1 MVSFFPT
8 LYKDELLYSAIA
20 RYHIRTGNISPK
32 ATLDELYNSKTVSA
46 VVELPSNI
54 DNLIDNMPINNK
66 YTAHE
71 FIYNHTMFPFYTVFL
86 SPERKEVVY
95 NLMKGKN
102 GGDIYNR
109 VGLMATSISSNKYF
123 KFCTECVKED
133 KLRYGELYWHRIHQI
148 PGISICSKH
157 KIPLLDSKVLI
168 HSENKHEYIYATEEN
183 CLSNEVNNPTTLKEK
198 EMMFRLNKVM
208 NSKEYLNKLCILNRN
223 VELLLNRQYRNRP
236 SLWFW
241 SNYNNKLRELE
252 FANVNGKV
260 KQEKLISNFTE
271 YYGEDLLYILQ
282 SVVNPNNESNWLSQI
297 VRKHRKTFHPIRHL
311 LLMQFLGIALD
322 EVFNKNIKNEPF
334 GEAPWPCLNAGAEH
348 YLEPVVDDLKI
359 TYDSKSKKTIGT
371 FTCTCGF
378 VYSRSGPD
386 VDKNDRY
393 SIGRIKNFGSVWEDK
408 LRSLVQEKLSLRQI
422 ARELKVD
429 PITVDKYAEKLGLE
443 LYWRKINDKKITC
456 GSQIKNIDGI
466 KDKEIKNEYRS
477 LWLQLIENNPDKS
490 KTELRKIN
498 NRVYTWLY
506 RNDKKWFDKHT
517 IKMAKRCK
525 IVNRID
531 WKKRDEDILTEVINI
546 VETLLN
552 TEEKPERVTIS
563 KVGKKIGKLS
573 LLEKHLDKLP
583 LTKIYLQNHIE
594 NVESFQK
601 RRIKWAIDELEK
613 EGEEVKAWKVMRKAG
628 IKNLQNRHIKHYL
641 NQLIY
646 LDYK

>member
-1 MVSFFPT
+1 MVSFFPA

-20 RYHIRTGNISPK
+20 RYHIRCGNISPK
-32 ATLDELYNSKTVSA
+32 ATLGELYGSKTISA

-54 DNLIDNMPINNK
+54 ENLIGNMPINNK
-66 YTAHE
+66 YTANE
-71 FIYNHTMFPFYTVFL
+71 FIYNHTMFLFYTAFL
-86 SPERKEVVY
+86 PPERKEVVY
-95 NLMKGKN
+95 KLMEGKN

-123 KFCTECVKED
+123 KFCPECAKED
-133 KLRYGELYWHRIHQI
+133 KFKYGELYWHRMHQI
-148 PGISICSKH
+148 PGIVICSKH

-168 HSENKHEYIYATEEN
+168 HAENKHEYICATEEN
-183 CLSNEVNNPTTLKEK
+183 CLFNKVNNQTILEEK
-198 EMMFRLNKVM
+198 EMLLKFNKVM
-208 NSKEYLNKLCILNRN
+208 NLEEYFKKLSILVEN
-223 VELLLNRQYRNRP
+223 VELLLNRQYNSRP

-241 SNYNNKLRELE
+241 RNYNNKLIELG
-252 FANVNGKV
+252 FANANGEV
-260 KQEKLISNFTE
+260 KQKKLINNFTD

-311 LLMQFLGIALD
+311 LLMQFLGITID
-322 EVFNKNIKNEPF
+322 ELFNENIENKPF
-334 GEAPWPCLNAGAEH
+334 GETPWPCLNGGAEH
-348 YLEPVVDDLKI
+348 YLKPVVDDLKI

-371 FTCTCGF
+371 FTCSCGF

-393 SIGRIKNFGSVWEDK
+393 RIGRIKNFGSVWENK

-422 ARELKVD
+422 ARKLKVD
-429 PITVDKYAEKLGLE
+429 PMTVDKYAEKLGLE
-443 LYWRKINDKKITC
+443 LYWRKNNEKITC
-456 GSQIKNIDGI
+456 NLKFKNIDNAGAKAI
-466 KDKEIKNEYRS
+466 RDEYRR
-477 LWLQLIENNPDKS
+477 LWLQLIENNSDKS

-525 IVNRID
+525 IVNRVD
-531 WKKRDEDILTEVINI
+531 WEKRDKDILTEVIST

-552 TEEKPERVTIS
+552 NEGKPERVTIS
-563 KVGKKIGKLS
+563 RVGKKIGRLS

-583 LTKIYLQNHIE
+583 LTKTYLQNHIE
-594 NVESFQK
+594 NVENFQK
-601 RRIKWAIDELEK
+601 RRIKWAINGLEK
-613 EGEEVKAWKVMRKAG
+613 EGEEVKEWKVLRKAG
-628 IKNLQNRHIKHYL
+628 IRNINGETKPYL
-641 NQLIY
+641 DDLIY
-646 LDYK
+646 NI